1 MNQVK
6 ADVIAKEEIM
16 PGIFSLTLISPEISK
31 EARPGQFVNISCCG
45 DNSNFILRRPFSIHS
60 VVPGRVFEILFQ
72 VVGKGTELLSN
83 VKQHDVLD
91 VIGPLGNGFSFSEDI
106 KSALLVGGGIGVAP
120 LLYLAEELTARNVMI
135 YSMIGAQ
142 SKHKM
147 IKYIDFKRLSKK
159 TFAATDDGS
168 FGHEG
173 SVVEV
178 LNRTIHQLRP
188 QVIYACG
195 PHGMLRQVALTAD
208 DFAVDCQVSIEAKM
222 ACGIGACLGCVCE
235 TRHGYK
241 MTCKDGPVFNAKD
254 LIWDSSSSNSLK
266 DSTKGCGCK
275 TEDKEH
281 QGS

>member
-1 MNQVK
+1 MYQVK
-6 ADVIAKEEIM
+6 ADVIAKEEIL
-16 PGIFSLTLISPEISK
+16 PGVFSITFISPEISK
-31 EARPGQFVNISCCG
+31 AARPGQFVNISCCG
-45 DNSNFILRRPFSIHS
+45 ENSNFILRRPFSIHS

-72 VVGKGTELLSN
+72 VVGKGTQVLSS

-91 VIGPLGNGFSFSEDI
+91 IIGPLGNGFSFSEDI
-106 KSALLVGGGIGVAP
+106 KSALLIGGGIGVAP
-120 LLYLAEELTARNVMI
+120 LLYLAEELTARKVMI

-142 SKHKM
+142 NKHKM

-173 SVVEV
+173 TVVDL

-195 PHGMLRQVALTAD
+195 PHGMLKQVVLTAD
-208 DFAVDCQVSIEAKM
+208 DFAVDCQVSIESRM

-235 TRHGYK
+235 TKSGFK

-254 LIWDSSSSNSLK
+254 LIWDEPLNGKPL
-266 DSTKGCGCK
+266 DSAEGCGCEAETAK
-275 TEDKEH
+275 DQH
-281 QGS
+281 